1 MADIESDN
9 IGENQMR
16 EQVEVEQAEEEET
29 LLSEKTDED
38 IRKALERIPDV
49 PDVKSKTK
57 AGKSSN
63 TNRLTNN
70 ERKIQKY
77 YEDRATLRNDAIKAL
92 EKLEDTIFNV
102 SHGEKSKE
110 LIDNI
115 TGIRYIEKGKLAGL
129 KFKGEDIKLTVK
141 GKLDGRSAKT
151 INKKFVDAIE
161 AAKVEYKKSADA
173 VVDEGA
179 GTSVSNEAKES
190 VKENF
195 VEENRKEIQRL
206 QDIIAENDLGKNVD
220 REIRSIVK
228 VDEGVDYENLEDPNQ
243 QQQYEDKIEGLKI
256 NINHFDDEEKKAKNP
271 KDKLIYNT
279 AKELCIRAKSD
290 MEVKANVRPESE
302 DAQTQIENEAKVN
315 DLTRFERFKRWAKEN
330 LVGVSAIAIS
340 VAGIITTVVIAG
352 RNAVKKGAKAVGQF
366 GKALAKIAKKAGPAI
381 ATILN
386 ILAQALTWGAK
397 ALEFL
402 SRNLWIVALFLTYLL
417 YDSLKD
423 RYNNKNQN

>member
-1 MADIESDN
+1 MDVIEIDN
-9 IGENQMR
+9 IGEDRM
-16 EQVEVEQAEEEET
+16 EQERAEQAEQAEEEET
-29 LLSEKTDED
+29 SLSEKTDED
-38 IRKALERIPDV
+38 IRKVLERIPDV
-49 PDVKSKTK
+49 PGVKSETK
-57 AGKSSN
+57 AGKSSD

-70 ERKIQKY
+70 EKKIRKY
-77 YEDRATLRNDAIKAL
+77 YEDRATLGNDAIKAL
-92 EKLEDTIFNV
+92 EELEDTIFNV

-115 TGIRYIEKGKLAGL
+115 TDIRYIEKRLAGL

-141 GKLDGRSAKT
+141 DKLDGRSAKT
-151 INKKFVDAIE
+151 INKKFVDAIK
-161 AAKVEYKKSADA
+161 AAKVEYEKSADA
-173 VVDEGA
+173 VVDKGA

-206 QDIIAENDLGKNVD
+206 QDIIAENDLDKNVD

-243 QQQYEDKIEGLKI
+243 KQQYDDKIKALKI
-256 NINHFDDEEKKAKNP
+256 NINHFDNEEKKAKNP

-279 AKELCIRAKSD
+279 AKKLCIRVKSD

-315 DLTRFERFKRWAKEN
+315 NLTRFERFKRWAKEN

-352 RNAVKKGAKAVGQF
+352 RSAVKKGAKAVGNL
-366 GKALAKIAKKAGPAI
+366 GKHLLTSRKKQHLP
-381 ATILN
+381 
-386 ILAQALTWGAK
+386 
-397 ALEFL
+397 
-402 SRNLWIVALFLTYLL
+402 
-417 YDSLKD
+417 
-423 RYNNKNQN
+423 